1 MTTELMNT
9 FLLSAAFL
17 ILFALAEFLFRVVK
31 IQGEVTRKI
40 VHIGTGILTMLFPIL
55 VDNHWLVLFLCA
67 SFAVILTLSLRF
79 HFLKGINTIDRKSHG
94 SISYPV
100 AVYLS
105 YLFYEFHSN
114 HNLLFFYLPVLTM
127 AIADPMAAFIGKKTR
142 FIPVRIFGENKTI
155 GGFLG
160 FFFTSIGIT
169 ITLTYFF
176 PDSGFNQI
184 VLIIICALSS
194 ALTELYTP
202 RGLDNITIPLSIIGS
217 ILIAQFC

>member
-1 MTTELMNT
+1 MTTELLNT
-9 FLLSAAFL
+9 IYLSGAFL
-17 ILFALAEFLFRVVK
+17 ILFALAEFLFRVVE

-55 VDNHWLVLFLCA
+55 VDNHWLILFLCS

-79 HFLKGINTIDRKSHG
+79 HFLKGINSIDRKSHG
-94 SISYPV
+94 SISYPI

-105 YLFYEFHSN
+105 YLFYEFHSD

-127 AIADPMAAFIGKKTR
+127 AIADPVAAFIGKKTK
-142 FIPVRIFGENKTI
+142 FIPVLIFGENKTI

-160 FFFTSIGIT
+160 FFFTSILVT
-169 ITLTYFF
+169 ITLTHFF
-176 PDSGFNQI
+176 PSSGLNQI
-184 VLIIICALSS
+184 ILIVICAVFS
-194 ALTELYTP
+194 ALTELFTP

-217 ILIAQFC
+217 ILIAQVI